1 MKDNSL
7 KEVIKHFQKIEDNW
21 SIFSEL
27 YSKEI
32 NNEFDKTNLK
42 LNFINMIIK
51 TIFGGNKSELLGVIG
66 KVDNLKSNKLLN
78 LEACIYEEDNSIAL
92 ITNLC
97 WLGGVESKI
106 PTLGISKESND
117 CIDILSYFMI
127 LTNITEL
134 KIGYV
139 CYKENDKEENT
150 FKKFGFI
157 ETDLKTDDD
166 CYILLKEPNN
176 TNISW
181 LKKKGNNYANN

>member
-32 NNEFDKTNLK
+32 KNEFDKTNLK

-66 KVDNLKSNKLLN
+66 KADNLKSNKLLN
-78 LEACIYEEDNSIAL
+78 LEACIYEEDNNIAL

-97 WLGGVESKI
+97 WLGGIESKT
-106 PTLGISKESND
+106 PALGINKESTEV
-117 CIDILSYFMI
+117 IDILTYLII
-127 LTNITEL
+127 LTDIVNLE
-134 KIGYV
+134 IGYV
-139 CYKENDKEENT
+139 CYKVGDKEENT

-157 ETDLKTDDD
+157 KTDLKTDKD
-166 CYILLKEPNN
+166 CYILLKKPKKIKWADIE
-176 TNISW
+176 
-181 LKKKGNNYANN
+181 LKGEQLCK